1 MQRNRGLT
9 GIRNCC
15 PTLNLIYFS
24 PIFLNLFLMYL
35 TDKSPTLQLDFSYY
49 SYEYEADPY
58 TSEGD
63 AFELTTA
70 SGTEA
75 QDNGRYPGAAVNTGK

>member
-1 MQRNRGLT
+1 
-9 GIRNCC
+9 
-15 PTLNLIYFS
+15 
-24 PIFLNLFLMYL
+24 MYL
-35 TDKSPTLQLDFSYY
+35 TDEGPTLQLDFSYY

-75 QDNGRYPGAAVNTGK
+75 QDNGRYPGAAVITGK